1 MKKNYIT
8 PHTSCVGIVGDAV
21 LTMGSL
27 SFFDEFGT
35 AIPYEEPA
43 ESEALSRK
51 NRNNDIWDDEE
62 LEDDGFGY
70 GF

>member
-1 MKKNYIT
+1 MKKNYIA
-8 PHTSCVGIVGDAV
+8 PHTSCVGFDGDAV

-43 ESEALSRK
+43 ENEALSRK

>member
-8 PHTSCVGIVGDAV
+8 PHTSCVGFDGDAV

-51 NRNNDIWDDEE
+51 NHSNDIWDDEE

>member
-1 MKKNYIT
+1 
-8 PHTSCVGIVGDAV
+8 
-21 LTMGSL
+21 MGT
-27 SFFDEFGT
+27 GT
-35 AIPYEEPA
+35 PYEEPA

-51 NRNNDIWDDEE
+51 NHSNNIWDDEE